1 MIDVLPLSKKLT
13 EQKAA
18 IYSEYQEIYKELE
31 ALRNKRNL
39 IKYGPDAMVPNEF
52 SEANIELAK
61 QINKELHKVIKK
73 GQATEEQK
81 AEFNKNAE
89 LISDYSKYSTFREN
103 YVDTEQK
110 VQLLNTLSRLAEVEY
125 NYIMNSGLYR
135 VC

>member
-1 MIDVLPLSKKLT
+1 KDALRAELQLNYDKAKQEIYDRRIAAIEKLT

-18 IYSEYQEIYKELE
+18 IYREYQETYKKLEEL
-31 ALRNKRNL
+31 RSKRNL

-73 GQATEEQK
+73 GQATEAQK

-89 LISDYSKYSTFREN
+89 LISDYSKYSTYREN
-103 YVDTEQK
+103 YVDTE
-110 VQLLNTLSRLAEVEY
+110 
-125 NYIMNSGLYR
+125 
-135 VC
+135 